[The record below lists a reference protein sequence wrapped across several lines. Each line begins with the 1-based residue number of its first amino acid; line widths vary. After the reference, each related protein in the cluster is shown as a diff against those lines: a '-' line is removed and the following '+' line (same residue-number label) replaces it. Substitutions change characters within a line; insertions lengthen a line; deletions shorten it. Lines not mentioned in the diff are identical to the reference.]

1 MGIREMSRPVV
12 FLDRDGVLVEEVF
25 YPQTGEW
32 EAPLCA
38 DDMRLIPGAAAATR
52 RLAEAGYALVL
63 VSNQAAFAKGKTS
76 LRDLW
81 LAHERFVALL
91 AAEGVVLDGVYY
103 SYGHPEGTVPHFTGP
118 SLQRKPG
125 PYHLFVAAA
134 QLDLDL
140 TRSWMVGDRDTDVAC
155 ATAAEVRAVRI
166 VNPHADRDGNCQSDG
181 RAADLADA
189 VRQILAASEDDC
201 LLRARSKSDDG
212 LAELRGR

>member
-1 MGIREMSRPVV
+1 MGIREMSRPAV

-25 YPQTGEW
+25 YPQTVEW
-32 EAPLCA
+32 EAPLRA
-38 DDMRLIPGAAAATR
+38 DDVRLIPGAAAATR

-125 PYHLFVAAA
+125 PYHLLVAAA
-134 QLDLDL
+134 QLDLDGARGWSE
-140 TRSWMVGDRDTDVAC
+140 TRYRRRMRPPRKPARSGLS
-155 ATAAEVRAVRI
+155 I
-166 VNPHADRDGNCQSDG
+166 PADRDGNRQSDG
-181 RAADLADA
+181 RAAVSPMRL
-189 VRQILAASEDDC
+189 RQI
-201 LLRARSKSDDG
+201 
-212 LAELRGR
+212 RGF